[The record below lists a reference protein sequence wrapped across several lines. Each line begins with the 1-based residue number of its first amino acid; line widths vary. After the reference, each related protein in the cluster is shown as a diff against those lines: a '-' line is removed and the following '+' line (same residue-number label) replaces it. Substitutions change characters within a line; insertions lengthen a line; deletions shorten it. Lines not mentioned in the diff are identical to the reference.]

1 MNQILFNFNN
11 DKNYNLEYKKN
22 FLNFNKKLYLYIFI
36 ILILLV
42 LMISSVIIYNRYAIY
57 KKSTD
62 TYQILNTYNISTLYS
77 NNDNY
82 NAIELSNNISII
94 GLIEIPKINI
104 SYPILSESNEDILKI
119 SVCRF
124 SRSFTK

>member
-1 MNQILFNFNN
+1 MNQILFNFDN
-11 DKNYNLEYKKN
+11 DKNYNLKYKKN
-22 FLNFNKKLYLYIFI
+22 FLKFNKKLYLYIFI
-36 ILILLV
+36 ILILLI
-42 LMISSVIIYNRYAIY
+42 LIISSIIIYNRYTIY